1 MTQGAAPP
9 KEPELALGTEIGSTA
24 TQRVSGSRNKSLS
37 YRLRD
42 YGGSFLFVV
51 PYLVFFFAFL
61 LGPLLFAAYMSVHNW
76 QTIGGNQGFIG
87 LQHYQRILTD
97 TNSIEYQDFLRGMK
111 NTGLFVIISVP
122 LLVIV
127 PFFLALLLANGP
139 FRSFF
144 RGIFYLP
151 AVLSVTVAMTIWL
164 WIFQP
169 QGLLN
174 GYLHTNTQWLINTPT
189 AWFAIIISTLWWTIG
204 FNMVVLLA
212 GVIDVPQDYHEA
224 AKIDGANA
232 VQRVWYIT
240 VPVLRPILAFITI
253 TQTLASFGLFGQ
265 PFILTQGGPQ
275 RTTEPIMYTIYLEA
289 FGGNQDIGAA
299 SAMSFILGAVLVVIA
314 LILLRVFRLKEA

>member
-1 MTQGAAPP
+1 MDQGTTPLEKPDLPLATAA
-9 KEPELALGTEIGSTA
+9 AA
-24 TQRVSGSRNKSLS
+24 TPAMRISGMRERPLGSRLK
-37 YRLRD
+37 D
-42 YGGSFLFVV
+42 YTGSFLFVL
-51 PYLVFFFAFL
+51 PYLLFFTAFL
-61 LGPLLFAAYMSVHNW
+61 LGPLIYAAYVSFHDW

-87 LQHYQRILTD
+87 LTHYHRILLE
-97 TNSIEYQDFLRGMK
+97 TNSIAFQDFWRGMK

-127 PFFLALLLANGP
+127 PFCLALLLANGP
-139 FRSFF
+139 FRAFF
-144 RGIFYLP
+144 RAVFYLP

-174 GYLHTNTQWLINTPT
+174 GYLHTNTQWLINTGT
-189 AWFAIIISTLWWTIG
+189 AWFAIIISTLWWTVG

-212 GVIDVPQDYHEA
+212 GVIDVPVDYHEA

-232 VQRVWYIT
+232 LQRIWYIT
-240 VPVLRPILAFITI
+240 IPVLRPILAFVTI

-265 PFILTQGGPQ
+265 PFVLTQGGPL

-289 FGGNQDIGAA
+289 FGGNQDIGTAA
-299 SAMSFILGAVLVVIA
+299 AMSFILGAVLVGIA
-314 LILLRVFRLKEA
+314 LVMLRVFRLGDQ